1 MIQAILSTILQVIV
15 PLSIP
20 VIMGAVL
27 YRFKQLDTK
36 PFITVTLYFFTPA
49 LIFDTLTKAQLSHS
63 DVFKTI
69 AFSLLNLI
77 LLWAVANALGKW
89 FKLPASETAGLTL
102 VSTFTNSVNYGLPLV
117 LLAFGKAGL
126 DHASVYVIVQM
137 IIVNTLGIYFAAR
150 SQFSVKN
157 ALKSI
162 FTLPA
167 IYAAL
172 VAFLF
177 RLFDLH
183 MPGGLSKGIT
193 MVSGA
198 YSPVV
203 LTILGAQ
210 MASVALA
217 KEKHHAQASLWIG
230 LLTRLVLSPFL
241 ALICIYFLHI
251 HGILEAVL
259 LVLAC
264 MPVAVNSVI
273 LAQKF
278 NAAPK
283 LVSKCI
289 LYTTLLSFLF
299 LPVLIVLIKKWLM

>member
-1 MIQAILSTILQVIV
+1 MIEAILSTLWQVIV
-15 PLSIP
+15 PLFIP
-20 VIMGAVL
+20 VVMGAIL
-27 YRFKQLDTK
+27 FRFKNLDTK

-49 LIFDTLTKAQLSHS
+49 LIFDTLTKAQISHG
-63 DVFKTI
+63 DVFKTF
-69 AFSLLNLI
+69 AFSVLNLI
-77 LLWAVANALGKW
+77 LLWAVANAFGKL
-89 FKLPASETAGLTL
+89 FKLPSDETAGLTL

-126 DHASVYVIVQM
+126 DKASVYVIMQM
-137 IIVNTLGIYFAAR
+137 IIVNTIGIYFAAR

-167 IYAAL
+167 IYASIA
-172 VAFLF
+172 AILF
-177 RLFDLH
+177 RMFDLH
-183 MPGGLSKGIT
+183 MPGGIAKGIT
-193 MVSGA
+193 MVSNA
-198 YSPVV
+198 YSPIV

-210 MASVALA
+210 MASVVMA
-217 KEKHHAQASLWIG
+217 KEEHKAQLSLWVG
-230 LLTRLVLSPFL
+230 FLTRLVLSPFI
-241 ALICIYFLHI
+241 ALLCFYLLHI
-251 HGILEAVL
+251 HGILESVL

-264 MPVAVNSVI
+264 MPVAVNAVI

-278 NAAPK
+278 NASPK

-299 LPVLIVLIKKWLM
+299 LPVLIVLIKKWVI